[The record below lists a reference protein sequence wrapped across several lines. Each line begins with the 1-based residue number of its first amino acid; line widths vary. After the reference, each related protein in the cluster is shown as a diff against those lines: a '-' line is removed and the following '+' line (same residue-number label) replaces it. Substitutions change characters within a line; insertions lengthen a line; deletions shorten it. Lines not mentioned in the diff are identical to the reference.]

1 MPTTKIK
8 MLALAVTGRCNFA
21 CRYCYAAPLDAQDM
35 SIDTA
40 FKALKLAA
48 QSGENFVLQFTGGE
62 PLLNFPVIKKIAMQV
77 IAQKLPAKMQIQT
90 NCSLMTDG
98 IADFLYEHKIAIG
111 VSLDGRPGVN
121 DFQRI
126 YKDGTGTS
134 QDIVKGLEILKR
146 RNIAV
151 GITCVVTDENVKQ
164 LESIIEF
171 AHFLGNVRRIGFD
184 VLRYQ
189 GRGCSLKMPCGD
201 DVKNAMQRVIN
212 KNDYL
217 QKLTGIKIKLSQQER
232 AIVQK
237 SISYAYDF
245 GHCYAMNGQAAF
257 VAADGSIY
265 ACSSF
270 MGEPD
275 FYIGNVEKG
284 IDSLAVNDLKNKIK
298 QSMRFCIDCREFK
311 ACGGGCYAR
320 WYGSG
325 QATNC
330 SAECAL
336 KLSFI

>member
-8 MLALAVTGRCNFA
+8 MLALAVTGSCNFA

-48 QSGENFVLQFTGGE
+48 QSRENFVLQFTGGE

-90 NCSLMTDG
+90 NCSLMTDE

-121 DFQRI
+121 DLQRV

-164 LESIIEF
+164 LEGIIEF

-184 VLRYQ
+184 VLRCQ
-189 GRGCSLKMPCGD
+189 GRGCNLKMPCGE
-201 DVKNAMQRVIN
+201 DVKNAMQRVIS

-217 QKLTGIKIKLSQQER
+217 QKLTGIKIKLSQLER

-237 SISYAYDF
+237 SNGGAYDF

-257 VAADGSIY
+257 TAANGSIY

-298 QSMRFCIDCREFK
+298 QSMGFCIDCREFK

>member
-1 MPTTKIK
+1 
-8 MLALAVTGRCNFA
+8 
-21 CRYCYAAPLDAQDM
+21 
-35 SIDTA
+35 
-40 FKALKLAA
+40 
-48 QSGENFVLQFTGGE
+48 
-62 PLLNFPVIKKIAMQV
+62 
-77 IAQKLPAKMQIQT
+77 MQIQT
-90 NCSLMTDG
+90 NCSLMTDE

-121 DFQRI
+121 DLQRI

-151 GITCVVTDENVKQ
+151 GITCVVTDVNVKQ